1 MTSTDKRLPLVPV
14 TLGSWSYESIAELC
28 SVGRFEGDR
37 HDFKYNLAGLH
48 DATKI
53 CCAFANT
60 FGGFIIVGVK
70 DAVPTQFEIV
80 GLEPN
85 KELYGHFRAKVK
97 ADPDIDIP
105 PPKAIEIPD
114 SDKLLYVFE
123 IPQSPRP
130 PHLPSAADRRFFW
143 KRHGSDCTQ
152 MTLEE
157 IRYQMNLY
165 EEKREKLSLLLID
178 LHHKLRSIGIDAST
192 PDGHYSGTIYSFEII
207 DRVVVETYA
216 ILREDVNIFGYLD
229 TIKQQL
235 SLLNAEK
242 QIMLTFLTLSYA
254 PDAKN
259 SVINGYRELAKRV
272 LPAVTLLSEQ
282 IERSLN
288 ERLGIVN
295 PYKISK

>member
-1 MTSTDKRLPLVPV
+1 VIPA
-14 TLGSWSYESIAELC
+14 TLNSWSFEVIADLC
-28 SVGRFEGDR
+28 SVGQFEGDR
-37 HDFKYNLAGLH
+37 HDFKYNLAELH

-70 DAVPTQFEIV
+70 DAVPSRFEIV

-85 KELYGHFRAKVK
+85 KELYGHFRARVK

-105 PPKAIEIPD
+105 PPKAIEIPN

-123 IPQSPRP
+123 IPQSPRR

-178 LHHKLRSIGIDAST
+178 LHYKLRSIGIDAST
-192 PDGHYSGTIYSFEII
+192 PDGHYSGTNYSFEVI
-207 DRVVVETYA
+207 DRVIVEAYA
-216 ILREDVNIFGYLD
+216 ILKDDINIFGSLD
-229 TIKQQL
+229 IIRQQL
-235 SLLNAEK
+235 SLLNVEK
-242 QIMLTFLTLSYA
+242 QKMLAFLALSY
-254 PDAKN
+254 PPEAKS
-259 SVINGYRELAKRV
+259 SVINGYRELAKGI
-272 LPAVTLLSEQ
+272 LPSVTLLSEQ
-282 IERSLN
+282 IETSLKDKF
-288 ERLGIVN
+288 EIIN
-295 PYKISK
+295 PYKVTK